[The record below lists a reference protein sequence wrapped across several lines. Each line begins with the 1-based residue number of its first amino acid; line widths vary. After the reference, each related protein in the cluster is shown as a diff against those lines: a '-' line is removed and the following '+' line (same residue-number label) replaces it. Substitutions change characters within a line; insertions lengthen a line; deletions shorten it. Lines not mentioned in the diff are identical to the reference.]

1 MNFNIIDK
9 IMTFFNWFIDVL
21 AKPLGITTWSIV
33 LILAGGYYGE
43 YQREEGISNNKEQIT
58 VANGRIKQL
67 ETKIDTLSSL
77 LASRDCTD
85 EIQKYI
91 NVIQTIQLQTSQN
104 KEEIQSRLQLEKKKT
119 EELEK
124 LKQTLNIK

>member
-1 MNFNIIDK
+1 MNFSVIDK
-9 IMTFFNWFIDVL
+9 IIKFFNWFIDIL

-43 YQREEGISNNKEQIT
+43 YQREEVISNNKEQTIA
-58 VANGRIKQL
+58 ANSRIKQL
-67 ETKIDTLSSL
+67 ETKIDTLSTL
-77 LASRDCTD
+77 LANRDCTD

-104 KEEIQSRLQLEKKKT
+104 KEEIQRRLELEKKKT
-119 EELEK
+119 QELQK
-124 LKQTLNIK
+124 LKQSLNIK

>member
-9 IMTFFNWFIDVL
+9 IIKFFNWFIDVL
-21 AKPLGITTWSIV
+21 GKPLGITTWSIV

-43 YQREEGISNNKEQIT
+43 LQREEGVSNNKEQIT
-58 VANGRIKQL
+58 VANLRIKQL
-67 ETKIDTLSSL
+67 EAKIDTLSSR
-77 LASRDCTD
+77 LANRDCTD

-104 KEEIQSRLQLEKKKT
+104 KEEIQKRLQLERKKT
-119 EELEK
+119 EELEN